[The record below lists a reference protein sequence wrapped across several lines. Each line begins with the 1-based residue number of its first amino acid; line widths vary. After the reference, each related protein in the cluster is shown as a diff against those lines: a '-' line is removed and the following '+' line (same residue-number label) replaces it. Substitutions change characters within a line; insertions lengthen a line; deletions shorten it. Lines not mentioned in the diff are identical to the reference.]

1 MRFRVFV
8 YVYGCL
14 CVRLFMCTAVSSWLQ
29 YWKIFQVGTFV
40 WGGPETQRA
49 LIYDPHHREQ
59 LWRFLTYM
67 LLHSDPLH
75 LAPNIVIQ
83 CLLAAPL
90 EHEQG
95 HLRTSLVYFGGV
107 LGGTL
112 KVFGFKC
119 L

>member
-1 MRFRVFV
+1 MSAYDFA
-8 YVYGCL
+8 CL
-14 CVRLFMCTAVSSWLQ
+14 LVCTTVSSWLQ
-29 YWKIFQVGTFV
+29 DWKIFQVGTFV

-49 LIYDPHHREQ
+49 LMYDPHHREQ

-67 LLHSDPLH
+67 LLHSDLLH
-75 LAPNIVIQ
+75 LALNIAIQ

-112 KVFGFKC
+112 KAFGFEC